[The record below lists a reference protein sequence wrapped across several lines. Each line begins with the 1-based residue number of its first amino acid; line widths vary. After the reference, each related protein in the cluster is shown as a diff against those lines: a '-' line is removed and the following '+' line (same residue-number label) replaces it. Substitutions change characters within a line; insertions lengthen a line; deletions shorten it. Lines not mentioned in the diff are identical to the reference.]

1 MSDNRSRTAGVALSL
16 MEYGRGIA
24 GGLLFSLP
32 TLYTEEVWD
41 RGASVSP
48 ERLLLALLFTFLLL
62 LGYNR
67 YAGLR
72 QDASLAEVAIDSV
85 EEYGL
90 GLLLSAL
97 LLWLLNQITGDMTFT
112 EVMGKVIL
120 EGMVVAVGVSI
131 GTAQLSGNGEE
142 DDQGTS
148 GEDGKDRQDRHDLPD
163 SLGRLIVLSACGA
176 FLLACSVGPTL
187 EILRAGSQMPFWK
200 LLGVALFSLALS
212 TVILFFSNF
221 KGTGRGKQK
230 GRGGKR
236 GKSAEDGAKQGD
248 RPDALTFTGQTAL
261 SYLVALAVA
270 AMVLWFFGRFE
281 GAAFPAAL
289 TYVLVLGL
297 PASLG
302 ASAGRLLLQV

>member
-1 MSDNRSRTAGVALSL
+1 

-41 RGASVSP
+41 WGASVP
-48 ERLLLALLFTFLLL
+48 AERLLLALLCTFLLL
-62 LGYNR
+62 MGYNR

-72 QDASLAEVAIDSV
+72 QDASAAEVAIDSV

-97 LLWLLNQITGDMTFT
+97 LLWLLNQVTADMAFT

-120 EGMVVAVGVSI
+120 EGMFVAVGVSI

-148 GEDGKDRQDRHDLPD
+148 GEDRKDRPD

-200 LLGVALFSLALS
+200 LLGVALFSLMLS

-221 KGTGRGKQK
+221 KGTRRGKQK
-230 GRGGKR
+230 GRSGKR
-236 GKSAEDGAKQGD
+236 GKDDKEGANQGD
-248 RPDALTFTGQTAL
+248 QLDALTFTGHTAL

-289 TYVLVLGL
+289 AYVLVLGL

>member
-1 MSDNRSRTAGVALSL
+1 

-41 RGASVSP
+41 WGASISP
-48 ERLLLALLFTFLLL
+48 ERLLLGLLFTFLLL

-97 LLWLLNQITGDMTFT
+97 LLWLLNQITADMAFT
-112 EVMGKVIL
+112 EAMGKVIL
-120 EGMVVAVGVSI
+120 EAMVVAVGVSV

-142 DDQGTS
+142 EDQGTS
-148 GEDGKDRQDRHDLPD
+148 GEDRKDRAD

-176 FLLACSVGPTL
+176 FLLACSVGPTI

-230 GRGGKR
+230 GRGGKGEK
-236 GKSAEDGAKQGD
+236 GK

-270 AMVLWFFGRFE
+270 ALVLWFFGRFE

-289 TYVLVLGL
+289 AYVLVLGL